1 VLGETLKQLRPTL
14 CYRLRAV
21 PHRPEAVDVEAGPLG
36 KVEGRPTRTAAAAAL
51 RAHVAVLKGKPLRAA
66 LSEALADDEKLGG
79 KERRFVA
86 FATRELSRHSRYLDL
101 VSRSRGHAPSAL
113 KLPEDQAIARY
124 VLWRCALTGA
134 SPKRAVEEA
143 ALPGPLRPRSVPDA
157 LLVALVGDGR
167 FEVPLPDAALERA
180 AALHSFPNWL
190 AEAIARGVPE
200 DALEPVLAALNRES
214 AIMLRARPPT
224 ARTSVREELATL
236 GVATTT
242 VEHLPGALRLS
253 DGSRA
258 VFDSGPMKNGRLLTM
273 DFGSQ
278 EIVALCAARPG
289 QRIVDLCAGAGGKSI
304 ALADD
309 VGPTG
314 VVFACDISA
323 RRLDEARR
331 RCRTLKVKNVQFPA
345 EPELG
350 DCDLVLIDAPC
361 SGTGTLARE
370 PDRKWK
376 LKPDEVRTHVATQE
390 TLLKSTAR
398 RVREGAAIVYATCSL
413 LPEENQEQVALFLAA
428 HPHFALEESVQVL
441 PHQAEGGGFFAARLR
456 RQGRAGA

>member
-1 VLGETLKQLRPTL
+1 MSQPPPPPLPSAT
-14 CYRLRAV
+14 
-21 PHRPEAVDVEAGPLG
+21 PLG
-36 KVEGRPTRTAAAAAL
+36 TVEGRPTRSAAAAAI

-86 FATRELSRHSRYLDL
+86 FATRELSRHLRYLDL

-143 ALPGPLRPRSVPDA
+143 ALPGPVRPRSVPDA
-157 LLVALVGDGR
+157 LLVALVGEGT
-167 FEVPLPDAALERA
+167 FEVPLPEEPLERA
-180 AALHSFPNWL
+180 AAVHSFPTWL
-190 AEAIARGVPE
+190 AQAIARAVPPGE
-200 DALEPVLAALNRES
+200 LEPVLAALNRES
-214 AIMLRARPPT
+214 AIMLRARPPS
-224 ARTSVREELATL
+224 ARTSVREELASL
-236 GVATTT
+236 GIATTT
-242 VEHLPGALRLS
+242 VEHLPGGLRLT
-253 DGSRA
+253 DGNRA
-258 VFDSGPMKNGRLLTM
+258 IFDSGPMKNGRLLTM

-278 EIVALCAARPG
+278 AIVALCAAAPG
-289 QRIVDLCAGAGGKSI
+289 QTIADLCAGAGGKAI

-314 VVFACDISA
+314 VVLACDISA

-331 RCRTLKVKNVQFPA
+331 RCRALKVKNVQFPLEA
-345 EPELG
+345 ALG
-350 DCDLVLIDAPC
+350 SCDVVLIDAPC

-376 LKPDEVRTHVATQE
+376 LKAEEVRTHVATQRG
-390 TLLKSTAR
+390 LLESTAR
-398 RVREGAAIVYATCSL
+398 GLRPGAAIVYATCSL
-413 LPEENQEQVALFLAA
+413 LPEENQEQVAQFLAT
-428 HPHFALEESVQVL
+428 HPRFTLEASAQVL
-441 PHQAEGGGFFAARLR
+441 PHHSDGGGFYAARLR
-456 RQGRAGA
+456 HKAP